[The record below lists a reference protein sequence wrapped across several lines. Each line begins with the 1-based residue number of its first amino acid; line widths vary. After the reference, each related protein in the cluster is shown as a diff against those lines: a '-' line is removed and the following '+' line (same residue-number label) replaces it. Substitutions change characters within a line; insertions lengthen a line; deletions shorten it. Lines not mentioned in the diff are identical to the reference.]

1 MSRILVSLL
10 LVCALLFAAGCQ
22 KAPVIPAPQLQA
34 LPTQEVLTRADAAWA
49 AEDYRQSLTY
59 YGEAQNRTD
68 LSGQKRALSY
78 ERAARSALAVKEYER
93 ALQSLRGW
101 SGFDSKVRQSWPWN
115 EYYAKSLAGKG
126 QDDQLQDFLAGLIVS
141 RQATWDVRRNAALFQ
156 ADYFLRKDRP
166 MPAVPALREVYD
178 TAPNREAKA
187 SLEQTLLLRLLDLE
201 DKQLLG
207 LMEIG
212 EGQEPTFPY
221 TVMRLAA
228 AKRLAEAKPKQWDT
242 AWREMRVLL
251 TRGRFADESLP
262 RVTLR
267 ALESQRGAPRTG
279 IALAIPLSDKIGAIG
294 WKIATGANIAQAM
307 LAQQGL
313 NVEVRVVNTSRPGWL
328 NDLNALPPS
337 FTVVGGPLLRS
348 DFQQIVDSKLTR
360 ERIFM
365 TFLQSLG
372 DAEEGRDAWRF
383 FASPEDQ
390 VRALLDLAAGKFGLS
405 EFAVLAPQEPFGT
418 YMTEVFSQ
426 EAWNRGLTMAA
437 YGTYPPKSHTAW
449 GGKVAELLGINP
461 AEHNKRS
468 GTPPPEPG
476 FRAVFLP
483 DGWTQA
489 QLLAPQFYYYDAEHT
504 LLMGSE
510 LWSQAVIGGTDAD
523 MNYFGLAVCPGAWWA
538 QSQRPG
544 VRELTR
550 RMAEENRGQPD
561 FWHALGYDFV
571 RFAANLGGMS
581 GGWDR
586 KAINERLAAAPA
598 MDWSLAPMSW
608 NQNGKA
614 RQDLFLFQPSRKGLV
629 PVNAEDLFKRMQQV
643 KQRHDERMEL
653 NRAKLEQKG
662 RAARPSQGVA
672 Q

>member
-10 LVCALLFAAGCQ
+10 LACALLLAAACQ
-22 KAPVIPAPQLQA
+22 KAPIIPAPQLQA
-34 LPTQEVLTRADAAWA
+34 LPTQELLTRADAAWT

-78 ERAARSALAVKEYER
+78 ERAARSALAVEEYER
-93 ALQSLRGW
+93 SLQSLKGW
-101 SGFDSKVRQSWPWN
+101 AAFDAKIRQSWPWN
-115 EYYAKSLAGKG
+115 EYYAKTLAGMK
-126 QDDQLQDFLAGLIVS
+126 QDGQLQELLAGLIIS
-141 RQATWDVRRNAALFQ
+141 SQTTWDVRRNAALFQ
-156 ADYFLRKDRP
+156 ADYFLHKDRP
-166 MPAVPALREVYD
+166 MAATPALREVYD

-187 SLEQTLLLRLLDLE
+187 GLEQTLLMRLLDLDDE
-201 DKQLLG
+201 QVIGLL
-207 LMEIG
+207 EIG
-212 EGQEPTFPY
+212 EGQELTFPF

-228 AKRLAEAKPKQWDT
+228 AKRLAETKPKQWDV
-242 AWREMRVLL
+242 AWRQMRVLL
-251 TRGRFADESLP
+251 THGRFADDSLA

-279 IALAIPLSDKIGAIG
+279 IALVVPLSDKIGAIG
-294 WKIATGANIAQAM
+294 WKIVTGATVAQNQ

-313 NVEVRVVNTSRPGWL
+313 DVEVRVVNSSRPGWL

-337 FTVVGGPLLRS
+337 FTVVGGPLLRN
-348 DFQQIVDSKLTR
+348 DFQQLVDAKLTR
-360 ERIFM
+360 ERAFL

-383 FASPEDQ
+383 FASPQDQ

-426 EAWNRGLTMAA
+426 EVWDRGLTMAA
-437 YGTYPPKSHTAW
+437 YGTYPPKSHPAW
-449 GGKVAELLGINP
+449 GGKVAELLGLNP
-461 AEHNKRS
+461 AEQGKA
-468 GTPPPEPG
+468 GDVPPEPG

-510 LWSQAVIGGTDAD
+510 LWSQAIIGGTDAD
-523 MNYFGLAVCPGAWWA
+523 LNYFGLAVCPGAWWA
-538 QSQRPG
+538 QSQRPA

-550 RMAEENRGQPD
+550 RMADENRGQPD

-571 RFAANLGGMS
+571 RFAANLGS
-581 GGWDR
+581 LPGGWDR
-586 KAINERLAAAPA
+586 KALNERLSTAPA

-608 NQNGKA
+608 TETGKA

-629 PVNAEDLFKRMQQV
+629 PVDAQELFKKMQQV
-643 KQRHDERMEL
+643 KQRHDERMDMV
-653 NRAKLEQKG
+653 RTKLEQKG
-662 RAARPSQGVA
+662 KTTRVSP
-672 Q
+672 